1 MSNDLRMNSVTGGV
15 ILCCGSKRCPEVML
29 VDGHICITDDH
40 GGEIKI
46 TKEQASLIDDAVGIL
61 TDQTQTSEDE

>member
-15 ILCCGSKRCPEVML
+15 ILCCGAKRCPEVML
-29 VDGHICITDDH
+29 VDGQISITDDH

-46 TKEQASLIDDAVGIL
+46 SKEQARLIDDAVGIL
-61 TDQTQTSEDE
+61 TDQTQASENE